1 MCMLV
6 VWLHGFRQNFGSEN
20 EIKTYFMILFAIF
33 LYVIAAGTILFVFEI
48 I

>member
-1 MCMLV
+1 V
-6 VWLHGFRQNFGSEN
+6 HVGRVTGFRQNFGCEN
-20 EIKTYFMILFAIF
+20 KIETCFMILFALF